1 MRKTIIL
8 VFSLVLVTIMGCKKE
23 QYTISVQSDTP
34 GCSVSGSGT
43 YEQGTNITISAIPAE
58 GYKFMTWDD
67 GNTDNPRHITVYHN
81 AVYVAKFEKT
91 DDGGGSGGG
100 GGGSTTI
107 AAPTGLSAVADCDEG
122 QILLTW
128 NTVSNAAYYSIY
140 WNSSSTGNYQYL
152 GSVEAQYTG
161 VYIEPTDAYN
171 YFKVTAV
178 TSSYEESAMSS
189 YAYCYWNCSG
199 GGGGGTTVPNAPT
212 GVTATNVGTSSSPQI
227 KISWN
232 SVSNA
237 TSYKVYRSSSSS
249 GSYSQIGSAT
259 SNTYLY
265 DNNPLSGYNYYKVT
279 AVNSAGESSYS
290 SYAYYN
296 NTGGG
301 GGGGTSYSPCPP
313 TVTVSGTSSLR
324 VSWTSSTTTG
334 CGRPT
339 SYEVYH
345 YNYCTSSYDLMTTT
359 TSTSYN
365 CPSSEVNPGMNLFA
379 VKAIN
384 SEGSAVNTGTSS
396 SVSLSKPSSF
406 SVSKSGNYLNF
417 SWSRVDRASGYQI
430 FMSTSAS
437 GNYTIFKQVDGGD
450 ETSTSVY
457 YPASSGTYYFKIRS
471 IWECGNNYEVSDL
484 TSYKSVTY

>member
-1 MRKTIIL
+1 
-8 VFSLVLVTIMGCKKE
+8 MGCKKE

-152 GSVEAQYTG
+152 GSVEAQYIG

-189 YAYCYWNCSG
+189 YAYCYWNCG
-199 GGGGGTTVPNAPT
+199 GGGGGGSTTVPNAPT
-212 GVTATNVGTSSSPQI
+212 GVTATNSGTSSNPNVR
-227 KISWN
+227 ISWN
-232 SVSNA
+232 SVSTA
-237 TSYKVYRSSSSS
+237 TSYKIYRSSSAS
-249 GSYSQIGSAT
+249 GTYSQLGST
-259 SNTYLY
+259 TNTYY
-265 DNNPLSGYNYYKVT
+265 NDSNPMSGYNYYKVK

-290 SYAYYN
+290 SYASFN

-301 GGGGTSYSPCPP
+301 GGGGGTTTYSPCPP
-313 TVTVSGTSSLR
+313 TVSVSGSTSQTVTWTVSTSS
-324 VSWTSSTTTG
+324 G
-334 CGRPT
+334 CGTPT
-339 SYEVYH
+339 SYEVYK
-345 YNYCTSSYDLMTTT
+345 YDPCSEEWELKTT
-359 TSTSYN
+359 TSSRTYS
-365 CPSSEVNPGMNLFA
+365 CSSADVHPGINRYG

-384 SEGSAVNTGTSS
+384 SQGSATGTGMSSEVSLAKPTSFNVQKLGNDGIKFTWS
-396 SVSLSKPSSF
+396 SVAK
-406 SVSKSGNYLNF
+406 
-417 SWSRVDRASGYQI
+417 ATGYQI
-430 FMSTSAS
+430 FYSQTANGTYSIFQDLRD
-437 GNYTIFKQVDGGD
+437 YTGTEQICSF
-450 ETSTSVY
+450 
-457 YPASSGTYYFKIRS
+457 PASSGTTHYFKIKA
-471 IWECGNNYEVSDL
+471 IYECGYITVYSDL
-484 TSYKSVTY
+484 TSYKSVTF